1 MSWRRNWEW
10 TPAAFVHRIWC
21 VRGRS
26 CRRTTG
32 NRAVAVIW
40 TAAWNALRNGWTG
53 NIKKNPG
60 CCPTAI
66 SARRAWPWRCRA
78 AAFPATAVPAVRSAI
93 PATCPG
99 LRGTCRAHQSSPAR
113 NMMAASRAW
122 PRARLSFP
130 STDRYLPGQ
139 PCAKPSSQPRKKTA
153 IPKDDGLFTSTL
165 FSCPLWSKC
174 LALCSCP
181 ARYRAGTA

>member
-32 NRAVAVIW
+32 NHAAAVIW

-78 AAFPATAVPAVRSAI
+78 AAFPVWILPVWRCVSMTAAFTHCWWAAPTWVPGVIRSWPKWRQTAWTVNCRTSLCAAWI
-93 PATCPG
+93 RISRPMTPVPMPLPLLMLPAE
-99 LRGTCRAHQSSPAR
+99 R
-113 NMMAASRAW
+113 W
-122 PRARLSFP
+122 
-130 STDRYLPGQ
+130 
-139 PCAKPSSQPRKKTA
+139 
-153 IPKDDGLFTSTL
+153 
-165 FSCPLWSKC
+165 
-174 LALCSCP
+174 
-181 ARYRAGTA
+181 